1 MNYRVVTEF
10 LCLLLATGT
19 CSATSA
25 RSCCAWGAPKWRHSW
40 RVTPVTEKI
49 NYFEKKWIFSFFFF
63 AEFSFEQSCT
73 EFFPELWGWIQF
85 ETVATSFVVFFNI
98 IIGFFQPNLAL
109 FQSILLSYIVVIA
122 FDFLYWLWVFS
133 LWWTCFF
140 DWINRILEK
149 KRLPFWTKKCGILV
163 DDDDGDQICCGWTNR
178 SAASTATPAGRW
190 RRWPRPS
197 ATPPATRRRCCRWPN
212 STSSSTGVSTPAPT
226 TTTTPTPTATATP
239 TSTT

>member
-1 MNYRVVTEF
+1 MQRNQREKLLRLRRSEVTSFLAGHPGNWKDKLFWKKMNFLIFLLCRVFLWTKLYRVFPRVMRLDSIWNCCHEF
-10 LCLLLATGT
+10 
-19 CSATSA
+19 
-25 RSCCAWGAPKWRHSW
+25 CC
-40 RVTPVTEKI
+40 I
-49 NYFEKKWIFSFFFF
+49 FQYNYW
-63 AEFSFEQSCT
+63 C
-73 EFFPELWGWIQF
+73 
-85 ETVATSFVVFFNI
+85 
-98 IIGFFQPNLAL
+98 FQPNLAL

-149 KRLPFWTKKCGILV
+149 KRLPFWTKKCDILV